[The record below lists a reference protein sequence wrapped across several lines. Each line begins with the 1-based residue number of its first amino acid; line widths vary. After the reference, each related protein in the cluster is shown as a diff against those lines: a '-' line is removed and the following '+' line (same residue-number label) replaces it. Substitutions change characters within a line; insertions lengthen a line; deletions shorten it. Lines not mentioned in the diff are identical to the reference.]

1 MAKNILIC
9 DDAAF
14 MRMMIKDILTKNG
27 YNIAGEAE
35 NGAKAVEK
43 YAELKPDL
51 VLMDITMPEMDGI
64 EALKKIKE
72 TDPNAAVIMCS
83 AMGQQAMVIESIQS
97 GAKDFIV
104 KPFQAD
110 RVTRFVGNYQKNKL
124 SGSNIQILETMRISN
139 TKYIQVIKVGGKC
152 FAIAVTKD
160 NVSFLCELNEDELIY
175 NSSSDTGTINK
186 ESFKAVLEKFKK
198 DKPEG

>member
-1 MAKNILIC
+1 MGKNILIC

-27 YNIAGEAE
+27 YTVAGEAE
-35 NGAKAVEK
+35 NGLRAVER
-43 YAELKPDL
+43 YNELKPDL

-64 EALKKIKE
+64 QALKKIKSI
-72 TDPNAAVIMCS
+72 DSGAKIIMCS

-110 RVTRFVGNYQKNKL
+110 RV
-124 SGSNIQILETMRISN
+124 LEAV
-139 TKYIQVIKVGGKC
+139 KK
-152 FAIAVTKD
+152 AI
-160 NVSFLCELNEDELIY
+160 
-175 NSSSDTGTINK
+175 G
-186 ESFKAVLEKFKK
+186 
-198 DKPEG
+198 

>member
-27 YNIAGEAE
+27 YTVAGEAE

-64 EALKKIKE
+64 QALKKIKE
-72 TDPNAAVIMCS
+72 ADAGAAVIMCS

-110 RVTRFVGNYQKNKL
+110 RVLEAVRKVVG
-124 SGSNIQILETMRISN
+124 
-139 TKYIQVIKVGGKC
+139 
-152 FAIAVTKD
+152 
-160 NVSFLCELNEDELIY
+160 
-175 NSSSDTGTINK
+175 
-186 ESFKAVLEKFKK
+186 
-198 DKPEG
+198 

>member
-27 YNIAGEAE
+27 YNVAGEAE

-51 VLMDITMPEMDGI
+51 VLMDITMPEIDGI
-64 EALKKIKE
+64 EALKKIKAS
-72 TDPNAAVIMCS
+72 DPSASVIMCS

-110 RVTRFVGNYQKNKL
+110 RVIEAVQKVVG
-124 SGSNIQILETMRISN
+124 
-139 TKYIQVIKVGGKC
+139 
-152 FAIAVTKD
+152 
-160 NVSFLCELNEDELIY
+160 
-175 NSSSDTGTINK
+175 
-186 ESFKAVLEKFKK
+186 
-198 DKPEG
+198 

>member
-43 YAELKPDL
+43 YNELKPDL

-64 EALKKIKE
+64 QALKKIKE
-72 TDPNAAVIMCS
+72 TDPNASVIMCS

-104 KPFQAD
+104 KPFQAE
-110 RVTRFVGNYQKNKL
+110 R
-124 SGSNIQILETMRISN
+124 
-139 TKYIQVIKVGGKC
+139 
-152 FAIAVTKD
+152 
-160 NVSFLCELNEDELIY
+160 
-175 NSSSDTGTINK
+175 
-186 ESFKAVLEKFKK
+186 VLEAVQKVV
-198 DKPEG
+198 G